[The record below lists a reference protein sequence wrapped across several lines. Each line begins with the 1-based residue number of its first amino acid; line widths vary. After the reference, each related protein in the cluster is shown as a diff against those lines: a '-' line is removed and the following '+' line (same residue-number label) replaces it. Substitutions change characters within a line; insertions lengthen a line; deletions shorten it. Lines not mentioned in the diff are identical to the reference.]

1 MVFLSS
7 KNSRLPKEILGNSQ
21 FIPAVKEGLLRFR
34 SEVSLAEYSLT
45 LLELKTWFIVIASL
59 KEQERPL
66 YVISA
71 MSIADQLGI
80 NKSKARGT
88 IVSDIF
94 RKLMKQTI
102 TLTEKNETGE
112 ANVYEANFLGETY
125 YDANSKIIAFSIP
138 PILHQFLF
146 HLKNNLTLSL
156 DISDILKFESVM
168 TIRMFVYLRELD
180 RLNIHS
186 IPIEEFRKHV
196 NFSPSSDYR
205 VYKQRVIKPAE
216 KEIRDTGMYRYF
228 HIEDDGRKGI
238 KATTIYFGFTN
249 EEDDCLLL
257 AGVAPKIR
265 KELLKKFSR
274 RVLLLMD
281 FAIKEGFNPAYI
293 KNQFDIFDDEH
304 IAANF
309 QVVFDRIISDKQT
322 NRQKTPDEYGRYFM
336 RAVIDNWAGDDITA
350 RAKQAKQKVRNAELQ
365 KQMQDIT
372 EQERFQSQAN
382 YIRGCAKEF
391 IEAMSLGEL
400 VTFIKENKKE
410 IQTLAARGR
419 EFNMDHALS
428 RKKTY
433 REFRILCQLVAGK
446 MMAGQIHVPA
456 PKLQSLF

>member
-1 MVFLSS
+1 MLLLPS
-7 KNSRLPKEILGNSQ
+7 KSNRLPKEILGNSQ

-34 SEVSLAEYSLT
+34 SELSLAEYNLT

-59 KEQERPL
+59 KEQESPL
-66 YVISA
+66 YVIPA

-80 NKSKARGT
+80 NKAKARGT
-88 IVSDIF
+88 MVSDIF
-94 RKLMKQTI
+94 GKLMKQTI
-102 TLTEKNETGE
+102 TITAKNETGE
-112 ANVYEANFLGETY
+112 ASVYRANFFGETY

-138 PILHQFLF
+138 PILHKFLF

-186 IPIEEFRKHV
+186 VPIEEFRKHV

-216 KEIRDTGMYRYF
+216 KEIQNTGMYRYF

-249 EEDDCLLL
+249 EEDGNLLL
-257 AGVAPKIR
+257 ASVTPKCR
-265 KELLKKFSR
+265 KDLLKKFSR
-274 RVLLLMD
+274 RILLLMD

-293 KNQFDIFDDEH
+293 KNQFDTFDDER

-309 QVVFDRIISDKQT
+309 QVVFSRIASDRKT
-322 NRQKTPDEYGRYFM
+322 NRQKTPDEYGRYFIKS
-336 RAVIDNWAGDDITA
+336 VIDNWAGDDVAA
-350 RAKQAKQKVRNAELQ
+350 RAKQAKQKVRNAEIQ

-372 EQERFQSQAN
+372 EQEKFQGQAN

-400 VTFIKENKKE
+400 VTFIKANKKE
-410 IQTLAARGR
+410 IHVLASRGR
-419 EFNMDHALS
+419 AFDMDNALS

-446 MMAGQIHVPA
+446 MMAGQIPVPT
-456 PKLQSLF
+456 PKIQSLF